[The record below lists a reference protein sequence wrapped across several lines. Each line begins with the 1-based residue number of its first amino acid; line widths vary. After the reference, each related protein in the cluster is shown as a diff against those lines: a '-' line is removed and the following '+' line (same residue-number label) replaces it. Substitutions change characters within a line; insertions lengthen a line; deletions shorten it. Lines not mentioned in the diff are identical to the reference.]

1 MIIGHSFSLPYHIN
15 QHGKKYMQVGFI
27 KEWEKDFL
35 KCYIYPESDYSA
47 KFKKK
52 KNKKYCYGWHIFHIY
67 FLYVD

>member
-1 MIIGHSFSLPYHIN
+1 MIIEHSFSLPYHIN

-52 KNKKYCYGWHIFHIY
+52 K
-67 FLYVD
+67 